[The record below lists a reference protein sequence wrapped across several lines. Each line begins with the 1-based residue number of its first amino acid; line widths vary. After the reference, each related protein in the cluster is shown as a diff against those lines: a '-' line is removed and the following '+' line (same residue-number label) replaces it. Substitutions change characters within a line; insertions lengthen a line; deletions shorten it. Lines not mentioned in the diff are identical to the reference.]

1 MSSDFLNPLYL
12 SAMLVIAYL
21 YQCGFHFKIDPSVE
35 HAYKNVILL
44 ILNLGQVYNVR
55 RQQREY

>member
-1 MSSDFLNPLYL
+1 MSSDFLSPLYL

-21 YQCGFHFKIDPSVE
+21 YQCGFHFKIEPSVE

-44 ILNLGQVYNVR
+44 ILKI
-55 RQQREY
+55 